1 MKKILIILFILLLI
15 YIFNNKIEAFTL
27 EKKYAEDNDE
37 WIEPIVYNNIITE
50 EEAKYIIDNV
60 QDKLVESEIL
70 SGLNKNIR
78 KSKTA
83 WLYKND
89 NVIYNIINKICKLT
103 NYSIDNAEPLQIV
116 KYEPDG
122 FYNEHHDACCD
133 DNSHCDKFIEKSGQ
147 RAVTMVIY
155 LTDGFTDG
163 GTFFPKLNK
172 IYKPNKCGGLLFYPL
187 STNTSKCHPK
197 ALHAGMPVTS
207 GIKYIANVWLREKK
221 FNL

>member
-1 MKKILIILFILLLI
+1 MKKILIILFIVLLI
-15 YIFNNKIEAFTL
+15 FIFKNKIESFTIDN
-27 EKKYAEDNDE
+27 KYAEDNDD

-50 EEAKYIIDNV
+50 EESKYIIDNV
-60 QDKLVESEIL
+60 QDKLIESQIL

-78 KSKTA
+78 KSQTA
-83 WLYKND
+83 WLNKD
-89 NVIYNIINKICKLT
+89 DPIIYNIINKICNLT

-116 KYEPDG
+116 KYESDG

-133 DNSHCDKFIEKSGQ
+133 NNSYCEKFVEKSGQ
-147 RAVTMVIY
+147 RAITMVIY

-172 IYKPNKCGGLLFYPL
+172 IYKPNKCGGLLFHPL

-221 FNL
+221 F